1 MMTIAKRTPYVESS
15 MHLNRD
21 SRCHFLAGLCSLL
34 VLLLLSGC
42 ARPPWSEL
50 VDEQR
55 TADFSA
61 RYSALLEQSRS
72 CSDSLDGQVRIDWRS
87 SFDNVA
93 LAGYFRLRSP
103 SLLQLTVF
111 NPLGQPLLAVSAD
124 SKQYQM
130 LRVPERR
137 FLSGS
142 LRSFSLRYGLPEPFL
157 IGAWFDWLTGRP
169 RTGAIVSDV
178 RQDNSSRGLWI
189 TLTEADNQAL
199 PLEHVLIDPDGRQ
212 ILERIVVDRED
223 SMQAT
228 VSYDDWQEISGCRQ
242 PTVIRITGL
251 SFGTEAQI
259 RFSEIRPA
267 ELKDT
272 DFKLPIPSGFTRT
285 VMP

>member
-1 MMTIAKRTPYVESS
+1 MTIPKRNPYVESS
-15 MHLNRD
+15 MRLTRA
-21 SRCHFLAGLCSLL
+21 SRRHSPAGLCGLL
-34 VLLLLSGC
+34 VLLLLAGC

-61 RYSALLEQSRS
+61 RYSALQEQNRS
-72 CSDSLDGQVRIDWRS
+72 CSDSLDGEVRIDWRS

-124 SKQYQM
+124 STQYQI

-142 LRSFSLRYGLPEPFL
+142 LRSFSVRYGLPEPFL
-157 IGAWFDWLTGRP
+157 SGAWFDWLTGRP
-169 RTGAIVSDV
+169 RTGAIVSGV
-178 RQDNSSRGLWI
+178 RQDNSSRGLW
-189 TLTEADNQAL
+189 LALAEPDNQSL
-199 PLEHVLIDPDGRQ
+199 PLEHVLLDPEGRQ

-223 SMQAT
+223 RRQAT
-228 VSYDDWQEISGCRQ
+228 ISYDDWQEISGCRQ
-242 PTVIRITGL
+242 PTVISITGL
-251 SFGTEAQI
+251 SFGTEAQL
-259 RFSEIRPA
+259 RFSEVRPA
-267 ELKDT
+267 EFKDT
-272 DFKLPIPSGFTRT
+272 DFILPIPPGFTRT